1 MITSPHILTWGLGLG
16 LGLGHR
22 NSFFRVFAQIKLF
35 MTKENIFLGFK
46 NKLFTI
52 FSFDGFPKNLF
63 HYLVR
68 GAGGSRSGV
77 QGGGG
82 NHGTGRGSQR
92 GTYLGRGMWM
102 GKNLL

>member
-1 MITSPHILTWGLGLG
+1 MSLLCPPPPFPDFFIL
-16 LGLGHR
+16 
-22 NSFFRVFAQIKLF
+22 
-35 MTKENIFLGFK
+35 
-46 NKLFTI
+46 
-52 FSFDGFPKNLF
+52 FDGFPKNLF

-82 NHGTGRGSQR
+82 NHGAGRGSQR